1 MKITVLT
8 GGTSAERDV
17 ALASAVQVIAALR
30 SRGHAVTVVDTA
42 GGPIAERDEAKLV
55 PAKVGVEPPST
66 SKLEALQRG
75 VLVGSLAQIPAMKEA
90 DVIFLALHGGQG
102 EDGTVQA
109 VLDVIGVSYTGT
121 GPLGSAL
128 AMDKDLSK
136 KLFAAAGVPVASW
149 VMAPATADEVEHQVG
164 YPCVVKPSKQ
174 GSTVG
179 LTIVREKGALAAAIQ
194 EAYRFD
200 DEVMIEA
207 FVPGRELTV
216 GVLDG
221 VALAV
226 GEIIP
231 KHEIF
236 DYECKYQPGM
246 SEEIFPAPIEPW
258 IATEAQRLSVLAHQ
272 ALKLGSYSR
281 IDFRLNAMNE
291 LVCLEANTLP
301 GMTATSLLPQSG
313 AAVGIPFP
321 ELCERICKG
330 ARGRRVGG

>member
-1 MKITVLT
+1 M
-8 GGTSAERDV
+8 
-17 ALASAVQVIAALR
+17 
-30 SRGHAVTVVDTA
+30 
-42 GGPIAERDEAKLV
+42 
-55 PAKVGVEPPST
+55 
-66 SKLEALQRG
+66 
-75 VLVGSLAQIPAMKEA
+75 
-90 DVIFLALHGGQG
+90 IFLALHGGWG

-109 VLDVIGVSYTGT
+109 VLDVLGVPYTGS
-121 GPLGSAL
+121 GPLASAL
-128 AMDKDLSK
+128 AMDQDLSK
-136 KLFAAAGVPVASW
+136 KLFAAAGVPVAPW
-149 VMAPATADEVEHQVG
+149 VMAPADIASLPLKIG
-164 YPCVVKPSKQ
+164 IPLIVKPSKQ

-179 LTIVREKGALAAAIQ
+179 LTLVKSLDGVAPAIALAA
-194 EAYRFD
+194 EFD

-207 FVPGRELTV
+207 FIAGRELTV

-231 KHEIF
+231 KHELF

-246 SEEIFPAPIEPW
+246 SQEIFPAQLEPW
-258 IATEAQRLSVLAHQ
+258 IAKEAQRLSLLAHH

-281 IDFRLNAMNE
+281 IDFRLNDRDE

-321 ELCERICKG
+321 ELCERICVG
-330 ARGRRVGG
+330 ARGK

>member
-1 MKITVLT
+1 MKICVLT

-17 ALASAVQVIAALR
+17 ALASAVQVISALR
-30 SRGHAVTVVDTA
+30 SRGHTVSVVDTA
-42 GGPIAERDEAKLV
+42 RGAIAERDEAMLV

-66 SKLEALQRG
+66 AKLKALQRS
-75 VLVGSLAQIPAMKEA
+75 VLVGSLAEIAAVKEA

-109 VLDVIGVSYTGT
+109 VLDVIGVPYTGT
-121 GPLGSAL
+121 GTLGSAL

-136 KLFAAAGVPVASW
+136 KLFMAAGVPVAPW
-149 VMAPATADEVEHQVG
+149 LMAPATVAEVEAKVG
-164 YPCVVKPSKQ
+164 FPCVVKPSKQ

-179 LTIVREKGALAAAIQ
+179 LTVVKEKRDLAPAI
-194 EAYRFD
+194 ETAYQFD

-207 FVPGRELTV
+207 FIAGRELTV

-221 VALAV
+221 EALAV

-246 SEEIFPAPIEPW
+246 SEEIFPAKVEPW
-258 IATEAQRLSVLAHQ
+258 IAKEAQRLSVLAHQ

-281 IDFRLNAMNE
+281 IDFRLNAMDE

-313 AAVGIPFP
+313 QAVGVPFP
-321 ELCERICKG
+321 ELCERICRG
-330 ARGRRVGG
+330 ARRLDD